1 MGYEIEIDFQ
11 PSRDHGWKV
20 HTFALKG
27 ACLSS
32 YSLRRMQWSDGLDTV
47 LQIHANQNS
56 SQFFE

>member
-1 MGYEIEIDFQ
+1 MGYESESDFQ

-32 YSLRRMQWSDGLDTV
+32 YSLRRMQWSDGLNTV
-47 LQIHANQNS
+47 L
-56 SQFFE
+56 